1 MRKEFN
7 MQPIRYEQSLIE
19 IRAEEEILEHGSVIL
34 AIRAVG
40 KQIDSSDLRAE
51 RSFMRRV
58 LGVLKG
64 KLVSS
69 EL

>member
-1 MRKEFN
+1 MK
-7 MQPIRYEQSLIE
+7 PIRYEQSLIE

-40 KQIDSSDLRAE
+40 KQIDSSNLRNE